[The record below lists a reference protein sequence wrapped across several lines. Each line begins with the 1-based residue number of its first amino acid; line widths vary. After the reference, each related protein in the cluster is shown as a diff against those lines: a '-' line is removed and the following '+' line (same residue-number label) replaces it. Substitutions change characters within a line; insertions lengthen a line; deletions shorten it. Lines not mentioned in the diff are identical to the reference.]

1 MYLSILLR
9 FSQTCEFWSSKAN
22 WRLRFSLPS
31 IILTDLRYNFPLNKT
46 SWKHLNIK
54 KFPAEAHSVI
64 PSVNFLI
71 KTVNIWWSWTRTNL
85 VPNFLPVAALWE
97 NKKTLGTRL
106 GESPQYP
113 GGGGEGTATYR
124 LYRYV
129 PLWSVWFSSSLLCD
143 RVRDTNQN
151 QDPGGISPP
160 KNS

>member
-1 MYLSILLR
+1 MRILSYGTPVFLLFFCALIR
-9 FSQTCEFWSSKAN
+9 CNTEGGGGGGGGYPDITFQ
-22 WRLRFSLPS
+22 
-31 IILTDLRYNFPLNKT
+31 
-46 SWKHLNIK
+46 
-54 KFPAEAHSVI
+54 FPAEAHSVI

-85 VPNFLPVAALWE
+85 LPNFLPVAALWE
-97 NKKTLGTRL
+97 NEKTLGTRL

-113 GGGGEGTATYR
+113 GGGGGTATYR

-129 PLWSVWFSSSLLCD
+129 PLWRVWFSSRLLCV

-151 QDPGGISPP
+151 QDPSGTSPP